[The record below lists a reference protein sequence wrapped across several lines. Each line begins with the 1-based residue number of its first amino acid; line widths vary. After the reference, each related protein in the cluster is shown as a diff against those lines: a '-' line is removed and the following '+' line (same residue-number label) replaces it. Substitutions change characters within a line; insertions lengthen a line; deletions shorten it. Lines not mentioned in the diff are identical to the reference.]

1 MDRDYN
7 NGKKDD
13 VIFFTGREIEKTP
26 AYDKETLFVVG
37 IQPVEDILKIVNRTN
52 IDHVYLGANQSFKLT
67 GEMGTDDEQEG
78 WDSMV
83 NTLLKQGL
91 WVTLDYDVAYHNWIL
106 ESGYNEH
113 DNFISMIS
121 VKLPYI
127 EQLNYNACI
136 KVDDSGFKQSN
147 PGVWVY
153 YANELKDRKKFTP
166 WSEYGEDQP
175 IQVDTEH

>member
-1 MDRDYN
+1 MY
-7 NGKKDD
+7 
-13 VIFFTGREIEKTP
+13 
-26 AYDKETLFVVG
+26 
-37 IQPVEDILKIVNRTN
+37 
-52 IDHVYLGANQSFKLT
+52 
-67 GEMGTDDEQEG
+67 TDDEQEG

-83 NTLLKQGL
+83 HTLLKQGL

-113 DNFISMIS
+113 DNFISMVS

-136 KVDDSGFKQSN
+136 KIDDGGFKQSN

-166 WSEYGEDQP
+166 WSEYGKDQP